1 MNTKESQ
8 SVKSFLMD
16 AIMKFGESANNA
28 LNPSMKVKDHIVTIK
43 DIDFNEVVS
52 DKTERSRRERLE
64 YHFKKLYNNNKDIPS
79 LLKSFFKESA
89 SFSFSKKMRT

>member
-1 MNTKESQ
+1 MNTNESQ

-28 LNPSMKVKDHIVTIK
+28 LNPNMKAKDHITTIK
-43 DIDFNEVVS
+43 DIDFDEVVS
-52 DKTERSRRERLE
+52 DKTEKSRREQLE
-64 YHFKKLYNNNKDIPS
+64 YHFKKLYNENKDIPS

-89 SFSFSKKMRT
+89 SFTFIK